1 MFSDFG
7 ALFLYDVIA
16 ANAVLANQHPD
27 KLIIK
32 LVTLA
37 NTHNKGW
44 LTIKADLWY
53 DRDISLW

>member
-27 KLIIK
+27 KI
-32 LVTLA
+32 
-37 NTHNKGW
+37 N
-44 LTIKADLWY
+44 Y
-53 DRDISLW
+53 

>member
-37 NTHNKGW
+37 NTHNKG
-44 LTIKADLWY
+44 
-53 DRDISLW
+53 